1 MTSSFRWLTLPPNVE
16 LGLSDA
22 IIPTQSKHYQITS
35 TARRRNSNVMTAGA
49 QKSSHDR
56 VGSSWVGF
64 YIGLQ
69 NPHGLAM
76 TGVFATQRSTA
87 ITARYMDTTGWG
99 LVPRLYRSVQVWG
112 NGTEPGMPGPCLILR
127 TWMEH
132 EKEKKEEK
140 EEEEEEEEEDEDE
153 DDEVD
158 EEEKGE
164 ATTIRIAGISTFS
177 RVGKLP

>member
-1 MTSSFRWLTLPPNVE
+1 
-16 LGLSDA
+16 
-22 IIPTQSKHYQITS
+22 
-35 TARRRNSNVMTAGA
+35 MTAGA

-56 VGSSWVGF
+56 VESSWVGF

-87 ITARYMDTTGWG
+87 ITARYMDTAGWG

-140 EEEEEEEEEDEDE
+140 EEEEEEEDEDE